1 MKNILVIS
9 YSQSGQLNQILD
21 NFLIPFKGHNIE
33 RVHVTTVDKYP
44 FPWTSEVFFNV
55 MPECVLEKP
64 TLLEPFT
71 LKREKYDLIIIGY
84 QPWFLSP
91 AQPTTSLFKTPQF
104 KKILK
109 DTNVA
114 TVIGARNMWLN
125 SQESIV
131 KWIDEAGGKLVA
143 NIPFIDKVQNHISAL
158 TILHWMSTGTK
169 TRRWGFLP
177 LPGVS
182 ERDINDAGRFGT
194 PLAKALEQENYKG
207 VQKNILS
214 SGSIQI
220 KPSIILIE
228 SRAKKL
234 FTVWANMI
242 TKKGTTPKKRVFW
255 SKLFKWYL
263 IIALFVVSPPVIFIH
278 NLLRPF
284 LWSKIK
290 KNQHKY
296 LFLGIED

>member
-9 YSQSGQLNQILD
+9 YSQSGQLDEILD
-21 NFLIPFKGHNIE
+21 NFLIPFKEHRIE
-33 RVHVTTVDKYP
+33 RVHVSPVKKFS

-64 TLLEPFT
+64 APLKPFN
-71 LKREKYDLIIIGY
+71 LSRENYDLIIIGY

-91 AQPTTSLFKTPQF
+91 AQPTTSLFNNPEF
-104 KKILK
+104 KKVLK
-109 DTNVA
+109 GANIA

-182 ERDINDAGRFGT
+182 DRDINDANRFGT
-194 PLAKALEQENYKG
+194 PLAKALEEENFNG
-207 VQKNILS
+207 VQKAILS
-214 SGSIQI
+214 SGTI
-220 KPSIILIE
+220 KINPSIILIE
-228 SRAKKL
+228 SRAKK
-234 FTVWANMI
+234 FFDVWANII
-242 TKKGTTPKKRVFW
+242 TKKGTTAAKRVFW

-263 IIALFVVSPPVIFIH
+263 IIALFVVSPPIIIIH
-278 NLLRPF
+278 TLLRPF
-284 LWSKIK
+284 LWFKIK

-296 LFLGIED
+296 LYLGIEN